1 MRTLIFDMDGV
12 LVDPVPSY
20 RQALIETVEH
30 FSGQRVHND
39 KIVELKNQ
47 GGYNDDYILAQ
58 RLLSDFGSSVPFGE
72 IVGHFKQ
79 LFYGANHDG
88 LILAE
93 RWLVSDGM
101 LDRLARASRLA
112 VFTGRSTR
120 AAQFTLQRF
129 APGIVFDPVV
139 TSDHVRNQKPAP
151 DGLLAIL
158 DAVAGAKPL
167 YIGDNVDDARA
178 ARAAGVPFVGIAAS
192 DVPRRVE
199 IEKLFD
205 REGARCVIE
214 SVNELEDVLANL
226 NGDA

>member
-1 MRTLIFDMDGV
+1 
-12 LVDPVPSY
+12 VPSY

-30 FSGQRVHND
+30 FSGRRVDND

-47 GGYNDDYILAQ
+47 GGYNDDYVLAQ
-58 RLLSDFGSSVPFGE
+58 RLLSDFELNVPFGE

-93 RWLVSDGM
+93 RWLVADGM
-101 LDRLARASRLA
+101 LNRLARASRLA
-112 VFTGRSTR
+112 VFTGRSMR
-120 AAQFTLQRF
+120 AAQFTLRRF
-129 APGIVFDPVV
+129 APNVVFDPVV
-139 TSDHVRNQKPAP
+139 TSDHVHNPKPAP

-158 DAVAGAKPL
+158 DAVAGGKPL

-178 ARAAGVPFVGIAAS
+178 ARAAGVPFVGIAAP

-199 IEKLFD
+199 IERLF
-205 REGARCVIE
+205 RGEGARRVIGN
-214 SVNELEDVLANL
+214 VNELEDVLASL

>member
-20 RQALIETVEH
+20 RRALIETVEH
-30 FSGQRVHND
+30 FSGQRVDNE
-39 KIVELKNQ
+39 KIVDLKNQ

-58 RLLSDFGSSVPFGE
+58 RLLSDFGVEVPFGE

-79 LFYGANHDG
+79 LFYGQDCDG
-88 LILAE
+88 LILSE

-101 LDRLARASRLA
+101 LARLARASRLA

-120 AAQFTLQRF
+120 AAQFTLRRF
-129 APGIVFDPVV
+129 APEVVFDPVV
-139 TSDHVRNQKPAP
+139 TSDHVQNQKPAP

-192 DVPRRVE
+192 DVPRRAE
-199 IEKLFD
+199 IETLF
-205 REGARCVIE
+205 RLEGARCVIE
-214 SVNELEDVLANL
+214 NVNEIEDVLMSL